1 MPGLLTHGEHAGRGR
16 ALPSDSLYRWS
27 PRMRKIA
34 FLIPALLL
42 AACSQPASPPEPLA
56 DAPPPMTGA
65 TPAEAAA
72 STTPDA
78 VAAPQAAAEHAKDA
92 AAAPA
97 DASSPV
103 EPAADDARAR
113 IETLLGDAA
122 QYEKVFNAF
131 KTAVVAGDR
140 PAVVEEVRFPLNI
153 SGGKKITGPGEF
165 QRNYE
170 KIITPAVVKAV
181 SAQEFGKVF
190 VNQQG
195 VMIGDGQVWLNGQ
208 CLDKA
213 CTRTEVKVITIQ

>member
-1 MPGLLTHGEHAGRGR
+1 
-16 ALPSDSLYRWS
+16 
-27 PRMRKIA
+27 MRTMA
-34 FLIPALLL
+34 YLVPVLLL
-42 AACSQPASPPEPLA
+42 AACSQPAPPPEPAA

-92 AAAPA
+92 AATPA
-97 DASSPV
+97 DAANPAA
-103 EPAADDARAR
+103 PAAADDARAR

-122 QYEKVFNAF
+122 QYEKVFTAF
-131 KTAVVAGDR
+131 KTAVVGGDR
-140 PAVVEEVRFPLNI
+140 AAVVEEVRFPLNI
-153 SGGKKITGPGEF
+153 SGGRKITGPGEF

-181 SAQEFGKVF
+181 SAQDFGTVF
-190 VNQQG
+190 VNQKG
-195 VMIGDGQVWLNGQ
+195 VMIGDGQVWLTGE

-213 CTRTEVKVITIQ
+213 CARTEVKVGTIQ

>member
-1 MPGLLTHGEHAGRGR
+1 MPGVLTHGEHAGRGP

-27 PRMRKIA
+27 PRMRTIA

-42 AACSQPASPPEPLA
+42 AACSQPASPPEPAA

-78 VAAPQAAAEHAKDA
+78 VAAPQAAAEHAKDV

-113 IETLLGDAA
+113 IETLLGDTA
-122 QYEKVFNAF
+122 QYERVFNAF

>member
-1 MPGLLTHGEHAGRGR
+1 
-16 ALPSDSLYRWS
+16 
-27 PRMRKIA
+27 MRKIA

-42 AACSQPASPPEPLA
+42 AACSQPAPPAEPAA

-78 VAAPQAAAEHAKDA
+78 AAAPQTADA
-92 AAAPA
+92 TATAAPA
-97 DASSPV
+97 APNDASGTV
-103 EPAADDARAR
+103 EPAAEGDVHAR
-113 IETLLGDAA
+113 IDAVLGDSA

-131 KTAVVAGDR
+131 KTAVVGGDR
-140 PAVVEEVRFPLNI
+140 AAVVEEVRFPLNI
-153 SGGKKITGPGEF
+153 AGGKKITGPGEF

-170 KIITPAVVKAV
+170 KIITPAVVKAM
-181 SAQEFGKVF
+181 SEQEFGKVF

-195 VMIGDGQVWLNGQ
+195 VMIGDGQVWLTGQ

-213 CTRTEVKVITIQ
+213 CARSEVKVGTIQ

>member
-1 MPGLLTHGEHAGRGR
+1 
-16 ALPSDSLYRWS
+16 
-27 PRMRKIA
+27 MRTIA
-34 FLIPALLL
+34 VLIPALLL
-42 AACSQPASPPEPLA
+42 AACSQPAPPAEPAA
-56 DAPPPMTGA
+56 DAPPPMEASAAA
-65 TPAEAAA
+65 TPAVEPVAEAA
-72 STTPDA
+72 T
-78 VAAPQAAAEHAKDA
+78 

-97 DASSPV
+97 T
-103 EPAADDARAR
+103 PAADPAAEDARAR

-131 KTAVVAGDR
+131 KTAVVGGDR
-140 PAVVEEVRFPLNI
+140 AAVVEEVRFPLNI

-181 SAQEFGKVF
+181 SEQDFGKVF

-208 CLDKA
+208 CLDQA
-213 CTRTEVKVITIQ
+213 CAKTEVKVITIQ

>member
-1 MPGLLTHGEHAGRGR
+1 
-16 ALPSDSLYRWS
+16 
-27 PRMRKIA
+27 MRTMA
-34 FLIPALLL
+34 YLVPVLLL
-42 AACSQPASPPEPLA
+42 AACSQPAPPPEPAA

-92 AAAPA
+92 AATPA
-97 DASSPV
+97 DAANPAA
-103 EPAADDARAR
+103 PAAADDARAR

-122 QYEKVFNAF
+122 KYEKVFTAF
-131 KTAVVAGDR
+131 KTAVVGGDR
-140 PAVVEEVRFPLNI
+140 AAVVEEVRFPLNI
-153 SGGKKITGPGEF
+153 SGGRKITGPGEF

-195 VMIGDGQVWLNGQ
+195 VMIGDGQVWLNGE

>member
-1 MPGLLTHGEHAGRGR
+1 
-16 ALPSDSLYRWS
+16 
-27 PRMRKIA
+27 MRTMA
-34 FLIPALLL
+34 YLVPVLLL
-42 AACSQPASPPEPLA
+42 AACSQPAPPPEPAA

-78 VAAPQAAAEHAKDA
+78 AAAPQAAAEHAKDA
-92 AAAPA
+92 AATPA
-97 DASSPV
+97 DVPSPA

-181 SAQEFGKVF
+181 SAQEFGTVF